1 MTAEQEKEIRAH
13 PLQAVG
19 DLAKKVFSALRGQ

>member
-1 MTAEQEKEIRAH
+1 MADQEKEIRAH

-19 DLAKKVFSALRGQ
+19 DLAKKVFSVLRGQ